1 MTQEQIKKSEEVTV
15 PGWADCVGTPRGD
28 SFCNATRRHTSQAW
42 TNIANHTVI
51 ITNQTSK
58 RKGKAYTNLG
68 GVHLVPLLVDVVL
81 EIHLRSTQLQDK
93 TVRNSSKQGWD
104 LLLRPPR
111 GYDYAGKI
119 RRREVWDQPAAA
131 AVAVANERR
140 AAGRRKERRA
150 RARGEGF
157 SGGCVVRDWG
167 EGTNPKE
174 EVS

>member
-104 LLLRPPR
+104 LLWDHHAATTMPERSEEEKY
-111 GYDYAGKI
+111 GTN
-119 RRREVWDQPAAA
+119 RRRRRWRWRTSGGQPGG
-131 AVAVANERR
+131 
-140 AAGRRKERRA
+140 GRSGG
-150 RARGEGF
+150 RARGEKGF
-157 SGGCVVRDWG
+157 VAAALWGIGGKAQTLKKR
-167 EGTNPKE
+167 
-174 EVS
+174 